1 MNESAFTRFL
11 RQGIERGGF
20 EVDDVLAAV
29 LPLMR
34 EVRAIHEVGKVAP
47 LRGTSAL
54 IVHEDRA
61 LGLSSLEGIEPTSNA
76 IRLHE
81 LLAPVGHG
89 VEVIGETRHDSDDGR
104 FLTRITN
111 LDVATPGEEIQRP
124 VYIPGHV
131 TWEHAIG
138 HHDELTDIHSLGLIL
153 ASLACGLDFS
163 ERDELERFANAR
175 RNLFAIAPRLH
186 PVVATLIVGMTELHR
201 GKRSQDLPSLI
212 RQLESYRDQPVDTD
226 VARLP
231 GLETATKVGRR
242 KIIQTHLRDRLFE
255 VSRRNRLLYFKGSQ
269 ATLNLTTSSVPLV
282 LDYRNIQ
289 PDQLLYWHE
298 GLAAE
303 MSAGRSLPLQKWLR
317 LEEAPY
323 LPGQLDKLI
332 SDARRSRAE
341 YGFSQLRLVIAFL
354 RWNNLREAPKE
365 RIHSPLLLLPVE
377 LVKRKGV
384 KDHYSLE
391 PQGTEAE
398 VNPALRHHLKQL
410 YDLDL
415 PAMIDLRETTL
426 AAFHEKVRALIHKSE
441 PGVTLELAD
450 KPKIQLVHERAK
462 QSLDQYRRR
471 VARHAR
477 KVKRSGNIDYSY
489 DRTDFR
495 PLGLQMFQ
503 RLVLPSPLPL
513 RELAG
518 APPRPRMPFMVPP
531 ADEAKVIERK
541 AYALVEEAE
550 GNPYSWEFDLCAITL
565 ANFNYRKMTLVRDYA
580 NLIEHDTPSSAFD
593 RIFSIEPKAVEME
606 APPPLPPSD
615 QHLIIAA
622 DATQIGAI
630 SKARRGDSLIIQ
642 GPPGTGKSQTITN
655 LIADYVARGR
665 RVLFVC
671 EKRAAI
677 DVVFHRLRQQGLD
690 ELCCL
695 IHDSQTDKKEFIL
708 NLKQTYEQW
717 LAAGTNGSEGD
728 AKRAAALRAMENELA
743 ALEKYLQQLHS
754 ATESTDTTV
763 SDLLHRLIELRGT
776 HDGSACPDLDAV
788 AEERLP
794 TFAVWKQHGDAVIRL
809 GEVLHDLGAKPVFA
823 HHPLRWLGEAIINRD
838 APLEGLAARMDETER
853 RLDDLNDALE
863 QSGLPAEHWDT
874 LAEIG
879 QLLGFARRLL
889 PLAERGLL
897 DLLDSGGDRFAA
909 FAKLASDFEAKRQ
922 DLENKR
928 TKTVNWTD
936 KLPPDDTATALA
948 LEPKVRGFLK
958 FLNPAWWRLRKV
970 LNARYDFSKHAVAPS
985 WEQILGD
992 LSAEHEAAN
1001 ALAEVET
1008 RCARDFA
1015 SSDPAALHA
1024 DLAKLADPAAPPAVA
1039 ALRQQLLSS
1048 DRGPGLVKTLAA
1060 LAPGFQ
1066 VLERELGE
1074 LVHRGRDSSLSD
1086 LATVV
1091 RDMREE
1097 MDALPELLPALRE
1110 LAATPEALRRS
1121 VRELPF
1127 TSEQLEAA
1135 CARKTLEQLYREDRM
1150 LQRFDCHLLQQ
1161 KLDRL
1166 AAAHRQ
1172 WLEHNAG
1179 WIRAQVRRRF
1189 VEHVQISN
1197 QSATVLTPDQKLFK
1211 KSYSAGRREL
1221 EHEFGKTMRY
1231 KSIRDLAADEPGEV
1245 VRDLKPIWLMS
1256 PLSVSDALPLDVAL
1270 FDVVIFDEAS
1280 QIPVEDAVPAAYR
1293 APQVIVVGDEMQ
1305 LPPTSFFS
1313 SGSSDAED
1321 EITVEEEGEPVSVL
1335 MDADSFLTQC
1345 ARNLPSTLL
1354 AWHYR
1359 SRYESLISFSNAA
1372 FYGGELYTI
1381 PDRQLAID
1389 ESEDLLVETPAEAGE
1404 LLPAILSRPI
1414 SYVRCENSPYED
1426 RRNSTEAAVVARLV
1440 RALLISGS
1448 KLSIGVAAF
1457 SEAQQGEIESALE
1470 ALAAE
1475 DPGFGTL
1482 LEAEYVRE
1490 EDDQFCGLFVKN
1502 LENVQGDER
1511 DIILMSVCYAPDK
1524 GGKMRMNF
1532 GPINQRGGE
1541 KRLNVIFSRARHH
1554 MVLVSS
1560 IRHLQIT
1567 NDYNDGARALRNF
1580 LHYAE
1585 SLSRGEP
1592 AAARQVLEGLN
1603 PLKRK
1608 SLATASHGNLIATQI
1623 AAAVQARGWAA
1634 DTDVGQSRFRCDVAV
1649 REPGSDRHQ
1658 LAVLVEGT
1666 GTSNVLERF
1675 HTRPGILRAF
1685 GWQVAVVVAKDWW
1698 HEPAAVIERI
1708 ERLLRR
1714 EIPEMADE
1722 VIEELPPVEVPV
1734 EAPPPQPQPAT
1745 ASPPPPTGPGRRF
1758 EFTEGNSRKFWAV
1771 AQDGAA
1777 LVIRFGRIGTT
1788 GQVQTKTFADEPR
1801 ATREMTKLINE
1812 KTGKGYVEVTQNPP
1826 HP

>member
-1 MNESAFTRFL
+1 MSESPFTRFL
-11 RQGIERGGF
+11 EQGVERGGR

-29 LPLMR
+29 LPLMK
-34 EVRAIHEVGKVAP
+34 EVRAIHESGKVAP
-47 LRGTSAL
+47 LRGTAAL
-54 IVHEDRA
+54 MVHEDRA
-61 LGLSSLEGIEPTSNA
+61 LGLASLEGIEPSSNSLK
-76 IRLHE
+76 ISQ

-89 VEVIGETRHDSDDGR
+89 VEVIGATRRESDEEQYT
-104 FLTRITN
+104 TRVTN
-111 LDVATPGEEIQRP
+111 LDVASSGDEIVRP

-131 TWEHAIG
+131 CWEHAVS
-138 HHDELTDIHSLGLIL
+138 HHDELTDIHSLGMLL

-163 ERDELERFANAR
+163 ERDDLEEFANAR

-186 PVVATLIVGMTELHR
+186 PVVAALIVGMTELHR
-201 GKRSQDLPSLI
+201 GRRSQDLPSVI
-212 RQLESYRDQPVDTD
+212 RQLECYRDQPVDTD
-226 VARLP
+226 VLSLP
-231 GLETATKVGRR
+231 GLEAATKGGRR
-242 KIIQTHLRDRLFE
+242 RIIQTHLRDRLFE
-255 VSRRNRLLYFKGSQ
+255 VSRRNRLLYFKASQ
-269 ATLNLTTSSVPLV
+269 TTLNLTTASVPLV

-303 MSAGRSLPLQKWLR
+303 MSAGRALPLQKWLR
-317 LEEAPY
+317 LEEAPF

-341 YGFSQLRLVIAFL
+341 YGFSQLRLVITFL
-354 RWNNLREAPKE
+354 RWNNLREAPRE

-384 KDHYSLE
+384 KDHYTLE

-426 AAFHEKVRALIHKSE
+426 ASFHEKLRALIHATE

-450 KPKIQLVHERAK
+450 KPKIQLVHERAR

-471 VARHAR
+471 MARQAR
-477 KVKRSGNIDYSY
+477 KVKRAGSLDYSY
-489 DRTDFR
+489 DPTDFR

-503 RLVLPSPLPL
+503 RLVQPSPLPL

-531 ADEAKVIERK
+531 AGTKVTEREM
-541 AYALVEEAE
+541 YALVEEAE
-550 GNPYSWEFDLCAITL
+550 GNPYSWEFDLCALTL

-580 NLIEHDTPSSAFD
+580 NLIEHDTQSTAFD
-593 RIFSIEPKAVEME
+593 RIFSIEPKAIEIE
-606 APPPLPPSD
+606 SAPQLPPAD

-622 DATQIGAI
+622 DATQVGAI
-630 SKARRGDSLIIQ
+630 AKARRGDSLIIQ

-708 NLKQTYEQW
+708 NLNQTYEQW
-717 LAAGTNGSEGD
+717 LAAGNDGDPGD
-728 AKRAAALRAMENELA
+728 AKRAAALRAMESELA
-743 ALEKYLQQLHS
+743 ALEKYLAQIHTPH
-754 ATESTDTTV
+754 AAAGTTV
-763 SDLLHRLIELRGT
+763 SGLLHRLIELRGT
-776 HDGSACPDLDAV
+776 HDGAACPDLDAV
-788 AEERLP
+788 QEERLP
-794 TFAVWKQHGDAVIRL
+794 NFKDWQEHGDAVIRL
-809 GEVLHDLGAKPVFA
+809 AEVLRDLGAAPVFA
-823 HHPLRWLGEAIINRD
+823 SHPLRRLSEAIINRE
-838 APLEGLAARMDETER
+838 APLEGLAARLEETER
-853 RLDDLNDALE
+853 RLDDLDDVLR
-863 QSGLPAEHWDT
+863 QTGLPLEYWDT

-879 QLLGFARRLL
+879 QLLGFSRRLL

-897 DLLDSGGDRFAA
+897 DLLDAGGERSAA
-909 FAKLASDFEAKRQ
+909 FAKLWSGYQAKRQ
-922 DLENKR
+922 DLDAKR
-928 TKTVNWTD
+928 AKTGHWID
-936 KLPPDDTATALA
+936 KLPPEDTANALA
-948 LEPKVRGFLK
+948 MEPKLRGVTR

-970 LNARYDFSKHAVAPS
+970 LNTRYDFSKHAIAPS
-985 WEQILGD
+985 LEQVLSD
-992 LSAEHEAAN
+992 LSAEHTAAA
-1001 ALAEVET
+1001 ALVEVEAS
-1008 RCARDFA
+1008 CVRDFA
-1015 SSDPAALHA
+1015 SADPGTLHA
-1024 DLAKLADPAAPPAVA
+1024 DLETLADPAAPPAVI
-1039 ALRQQLLSS
+1039 ALRNQLLSTDS
-1048 DRGPGLVKTLAA
+1048 GPGLVKTLAA
-1060 LAPGFQ
+1060 LAPVFQ
-1066 VLERELGE
+1066 SLERELHE
-1074 LVHRGRDSSLSD
+1074 LVYRAEGVSVPD
-1086 LATVV
+1086 LAAAV
-1091 RDMREE
+1091 REMREE
-1097 MDALPELLPALRE
+1097 IDTLPEVLPALRD
-1110 LAATPEALRRS
+1110 LSATPESMRRA
-1121 VRELPF
+1121 VRVFPF
-1127 TSEQLEAA
+1127 TAAQFEAV
-1135 CARKTLEQLYREDRM
+1135 CARKTLEQAYREDRT
-1150 LQRFDCHLLQQ
+1150 LQRFDCHVLQQ

-1189 VEHVQISN
+1189 VEHVHLSGQP
-1197 QSATVLTPDQKLFK
+1197 AAVLTPDQKLFK
-1211 KSYSAGRREL
+1211 KAYSAGRREL

-1231 KSIRDLAADEPGEV
+1231 KSIRDLAAGETGEV

-1256 PLSVSDALPLDVAL
+1256 PLSVSDALPLDAGL

-1313 SGSSDAED
+1313 SGSSGDAGD

-1381 PDRQLAID
+1381 PDRQLAIE
-1389 ESEDLLVETPAEAGE
+1389 ESSDQVVETPAEAVD
-1404 LLPAILSRPI
+1404 LLPGILSRPI
-1414 SYVRCENSPYED
+1414 SYIRCGNAPYLD

-1440 RALLISGS
+1440 RALLVSGT

-1457 SEAQQGEIESALE
+1457 SEAQQGEIESALD

-1475 DPGFGTL
+1475 DSAFGAL

-1511 DIILMSVCYAPDK
+1511 DIILMSVCYAPDDA
-1524 GGKMRMNF
+1524 GKMRMNF

-1560 IRHLQIT
+1560 IRHHQIT
-1567 NDYNDGARALRNF
+1567 NDYNDGARALKNF

-1592 AAARQVLEGLN
+1592 AAARLVLDSLN

-1608 SLATASHGNLIATQI
+1608 SLATAAAGNVIASQI
-1623 AAAVQARGWAA
+1623 AAALNRRGWTA

-1658 LAVLVEGT
+1658 LAVLVEGA
-1666 GTSNVLERF
+1666 GTQNVLEHF

-1714 EIPEMADE
+1714 E
-1722 VIEELPPVEVPV
+1722 LP
-1734 EAPPPQPQPAT
+1734 EAPEEIIDEIAPEAEAPEKPQAAPSAVVE
-1745 ASPPPPTGPGRRF
+1745 GPVRRF
-1758 EFTEGNSRKFWAV
+1758 ELVAGGSRKFWAV
-1771 AQDGAA
+1771 AQESSS

-1788 GQVQTKTFADEPR
+1788 GQVQTKTFPDEPR
-1801 ATREMTKLINE
+1801 AHREMTKLIAE
-1812 KTGKGYVEVTQNPP
+1812 KTGKGYLEVEAT
-1826 HP
+1826 

>member
-1 MNESAFTRFL
+1 MTDSPFVRFL
-11 RQGIERGGF
+11 EHGIERGGF

-34 EVRAIHEVGKVAP
+34 EVAAIHETGKVAP
-47 LRGTSAL
+47 LRGIGSL
-54 IVHEDRA
+54 VIHEDRA
-61 LGLSSLEGIEPTSNA
+61 LGLSSPEGVESSSNA
-76 IRLHE
+76 E
-81 LLAPVGHG
+81 KVYQFLAPVGHG
-89 VEVIGETRHDSDDGR
+89 VEVIGETRRESED
-104 FLTRITN
+104 LYITKQTN
-111 LDVATPGEEIQRP
+111 LDVGSPGDEIAKP
-124 VYIPGHV
+124 MYLPAYV

-138 HHDELTDIHSLGLIL
+138 HHDELTDIHSLGLL
-153 ASLACGLDFS
+153 MASLACGLDFS
-163 ERDELERFANAR
+163 EREELERFANHR
-175 RNLFAIAPRLH
+175 RNLFSLAPRLH
-186 PVVATLIVGMTELHR
+186 PVVASLIVAMTELHR
-201 GKRSQDLPSLI
+201 GKRAQDLRSLI

-226 VARLP
+226 VLALP
-231 GLETATKVGRR
+231 GLETATKSGRR

-255 VSRRNRLLYFKGSQ
+255 VSRRNRLLYFKNSQ
-269 ATLNLTTSSVPLV
+269 ATLNLTTASVPLV

-298 GLAAE
+298 GLASE
-303 MSAGRSLPLQKWLR
+303 LSAGRALPLQKWLR

-332 SDARRSRAE
+332 SEARRSRAE

-354 RWNNLREAPKE
+354 RWNNLKESPNE

-384 KDHYSLE
+384 KDHYTLE

-398 VNPALRHHLKQL
+398 VNPALRHYLKQL

-415 PAMIDLRETTL
+415 PAMIDLRDTTL
-426 AAFHEKVRALIHKSE
+426 AAFHEKLKALIHVTE
-441 PGVTLELAD
+441 PGVTLELSD
-450 KPKIQLVHERAK
+450 KPKIQLIHERAK
-462 QSLDQYRRR
+462 QGLDQYRRR
-471 VARHAR
+471 MARQAR
-477 KVKRSGNIDYSY
+477 RVKRAGSLEYSY
-489 DRTDFR
+489 DRSDFR

-518 APPRPRMPFMVPP
+518 APPRPRTPFIVPP
-531 ADEAKVIERK
+531 AEAAATERQMF
-541 AYALVEEAE
+541 ALVEEAE
-550 GNPYSWEFDLCAITL
+550 GNPYSWEFDLCAVTL

-580 NLIEHDTPSSAFD
+580 NLIEHDTPSAAFD
-593 RIFSIEPKAVEME
+593 RVFSIEPKAIESE
-606 APPPLPPSD
+606 SPPALPPAD

-630 SKARRGDSLIIQ
+630 AKARRGDSLIIQ

-717 LAAGTNGSEGD
+717 LAAGDENGHGE
-728 AKRAAALRAMENELA
+728 AKRAPALRAMEAELA
-743 ALEKYLQQLHS
+743 ALEKYLTQIHS
-754 ATESTDTTV
+754 IPAGSTATVNE
-763 SDLLHRLIELRGT
+763 LLHRLIELRGT
-776 HDGSACPDLDAV
+776 HDGQACPELDAV

-794 TFAVWKQHGDAVIRL
+794 DFKDWQEHGESVIRL
-809 GEVLHDLGAKPVFA
+809 GEVLRDLGSPPVFA
-823 HHPLRWLGEAIINRD
+823 RHPMRWLGEAIITRD
-838 APLEGLAARMDETER
+838 NPLEGLAARMDGVER
-853 RLDDLNDALE
+853 RLDDLDDAL
-863 QSGLPAEHWDT
+863 QQTGLPVEHRDT
-874 LAEIG
+874 LAGIG
-879 QLLGFARRLL
+879 QLLGFSRRLL

-897 DLLDSGGDRFAA
+897 DLLDSGGERHAA
-909 FAKLASDFEAKRQ
+909 FSKLAADYQAKRQ
-922 DLENKR
+922 DLAAKR
-928 TKTVNWTD
+928 AKTSHWTD
-936 KLPPDDTATALA
+936 KLPPEDTANALA
-948 LEPKVRGFLK
+948 LAPKLQGIFK

-970 LNARYDFSKHAVAPS
+970 LGTRYDFSKHAVAPA
-985 WEQILGD
+985 WEQILSE
-992 LSAEHEAAN
+992 LYAEHAAAA
-1001 ALAEVET
+1001 ALAETEQ
-1008 RCARDFA
+1008 RCVREFA
-1015 SSDPAALHA
+1015 SSDPDALHA
-1024 DLAKLADPAAPPAVA
+1024 DLKLLTDSAAPPAVM
-1039 ALRQQLLSS
+1039 ALRNQLLSS
-1048 DRGPGLVKTLAA
+1048 DRGPVLVKTLSA
-1060 LAPGFQ
+1060 LDSGFQ
-1066 VLERELGE
+1066 TLEREVKE
-1074 LVHRGRDSSLSD
+1074 LLYKADGSSLSS
-1086 LATVV
+1086 LAAAV
-1091 RDMREE
+1091 REMKEE
-1097 MDALPELLPALRE
+1097 MDSLPELLPALRD
-1110 LAATPEALRRS
+1110 LSSAPESLRRAA
-1121 VRELPF
+1121 REFAF
-1127 TSEQLEAA
+1127 TAAEFEAA

-1150 LQRFDCHLLQQ
+1150 LQRFDCHVLQQ

-1172 WLEHNAG
+1172 WLEHNAA
-1179 WIRAQVRRRF
+1179 WIRARVRHRF
-1189 VEHVQISN
+1189 VEHVQMAN
-1197 QSATVLTPDQKLFK
+1197 QSATVLSPEQKLFK

-1231 KSIRDLAADEPGEV
+1231 KSIRDLAAGESGEV

-1256 PLSVSDALPLDVAL
+1256 PLSVSDALPMDTAL

-1313 SGSSDAED
+1313 SAADSED
-1321 EITVEEEGEPVSVL
+1321 EITVEEEGESVSVL

-1381 PDRQLAID
+1381 PDRQLALD
-1389 ESEDLLVETPAEAGE
+1389 GSADLLVEDPAEAGV
-1404 LLPAILSRPI
+1404 LVPAILERPI
-1414 SYVRCENSPYED
+1414 SYVRCAKSPYTD
-1426 RRNSTEAAVVARLV
+1426 RRNPTEAAVVARLV
-1440 RALLISGS
+1440 RELLVSGN

-1470 ALAAE
+1470 SLAKE
-1475 DPGFGTL
+1475 DSAFGTL

-1511 DIILMSVCYAPDK
+1511 DIILMSVCYAPDSH
-1524 GGKMRMNF
+1524 GKMRMNF

-1560 IRHLQIT
+1560 ISHHQIT
-1567 NDYNDGARALRNF
+1567 NDYNDGARALKNF

-1592 AAARQVLEGLN
+1592 TAARQVLDGLN

-1608 SLATASHGNLIATQI
+1608 SLAIAFSGSAVAGQI
-1623 AAAVQARGWAA
+1623 AAALTSRGWVAE
-1634 DTDVGQSRFRCDVAV
+1634 TDVGQSRFRCDLAV
-1649 REPGSDRHQ
+1649 REPGSERHQ
-1658 LAVLVEGT
+1658 LAILIEGT
-1666 GTSNVLERF
+1666 RTTNVLEHF

-1698 HEPAAVIERI
+1698 HEPEAVLTRI

-1714 EIPEMADE
+1714 EIADVGE
-1722 VIEELPPVEVPV
+1722 AVIEEESLAPPTEVPALKPA
-1734 EAPPPQPQPAT
+1734 EPPAPAPAPLQTT
-1745 ASPPPPTGPGRRF
+1745 AGRRF
-1758 EFTEGNSRKFWAV
+1758 EFIEGNSRKFWAV
-1771 AQDGAA
+1771 AREDAS
-1777 LVIRFGRIGTT
+1777 LIIRFGRIGTT

-1801 ATREMTKLINE
+1801 AEREMAKLIAE
-1812 KTGKGYVEVTQNPP
+1812 KTGKGYNEVI
-1826 HP
+1826 

>member
-11 RQGIERGGF
+11 EQGVAQGGF
-20 EVDDVLAAV
+20 EADDVLAAV

-34 EVRAIHEVGKVAP
+34 ETLAIHEADRVAP
-47 LRGTSAL
+47 LRGLSD
-54 IVHEDRA
+54 IVLHEDRR
-61 LGLSSLEGIEPTSNA
+61 LGFVSAEGIEASNKA
-76 IRLHE
+76 LKVYE
-81 LLAPVGHG
+81 LQAPVGRG
-89 VEVIGETRHDSDDGR
+89 VEVIGERRYDSDNEQHR
-104 FLTRITN
+104 TEVTN
-111 LDVATPGEEIQRP
+111 LDVAAVGAEITRP
-124 VYIPGHV
+124 MFVPGHV
-131 TWEHAIG
+131 AWEHVIG
-138 HHDELTDIHSLGLIL
+138 HHDELTDIHSLGLLL
-153 ASLACGLDFS
+153 ASLTCGLDFT
-163 ERDELERFANAR
+163 ERDELERFADAR
-175 RNLFAIAPRLH
+175 QNLFSIAPRLH
-186 PVVATLIVGMTELHR
+186 PVIAALITEMTELHR
-201 GKRSQDLPSLI
+201 GKRSQDLATLI
-212 RQLESYRDQPVDTD
+212 RQLENYREQPLDTD
-226 VARLP
+226 VLSLP
-231 GLETATKVGRR
+231 GLETATKGGRR

-255 VSRRNRLLYFKGSQ
+255 ISRRNRLIYFKSSQGS
-269 ATLNLTTSSVPLV
+269 LNLTTASVPLV

-289 PDQLLYWHE
+289 PEQLLYWHE
-298 GLAAE
+298 GVAAE
-303 MSAGRSLPLQKWLR
+303 LSAGRTLPLQKWLR
-317 LEEAPY
+317 TEETPY

-332 SDARRSRAE
+332 SEARRSRAE
-341 YGFSQLRLVIAFL
+341 YGFSQLRLVITFL
-354 RWNNLREAPKE
+354 RWNNLREAPQE

-384 KDHYSLE
+384 KDHYTLE
-391 PQGTEAE
+391 PQGNEAE

-415 PAMIDLRETTL
+415 PATVDLRETTL
-426 AAFHEKVRALIHKSE
+426 KDFHEKLRALIQKTE
-441 PGVTLELAD
+441 PGVSLSLVD
-450 KPKIQLVHERAK
+450 KPKIQLIHQRAR

-471 VARHAR
+471 MARHA
-477 KVKRSGNIDYSY
+477 KRAKRAGSIDYSY
-489 DRTDFR
+489 DRSDFR

-503 RLVLPSPLPL
+503 RLVQPSPLPL

-518 APPRPRMPFMVPP
+518 APPRPRTPFMVPP
-531 ADEAKVIERK
+531 TEAGVSERTMFT
-541 AYALVEEAE
+541 LVEEAE
-550 GNPYSWEFDLCAITL
+550 GNPYAWEFDLCAITL

-580 NLIEHDTPSSAFD
+580 NLIEHDTANAAFD

-606 APPPLPPSD
+606 APPLLPPSD
-615 QHLIIAA
+615 QHLIISA
-622 DATQIGAI
+622 DATQTGAI
-630 SKARRGDSLIIQ
+630 AKARRGDSLIIQ

-655 LIADYVARGR
+655 LIADYAARGK

-717 LAAGTNGSEGD
+717 LATGNGGSEGD
-728 AKRAAALRAMENELA
+728 AKRHAALRAMEGEIT
-743 ALEKYLQQLHS
+743 ALERYLTQIETAPAGS
-754 ATESTDTTV
+754 ASSAKE
-763 SDLLHRLIELRGT
+763 LLHRLIELRGT
-776 HDGSACPDLDAV
+776 HDGSACPELSA
-788 AEERLP
+788 AEEERLP
-794 TFAVWKQHGDAVIRL
+794 GYDEWKQHGDAVIRL
-809 GEVLHDLGAKPVFA
+809 SEVLHDLGASPVFA
-823 HHPLRWLGEAIINRD
+823 KHPLRWLGEAILQRD
-838 APLEGLAARMDETER
+838 TPLDGLAERMDDCER
-853 RLDDLNDALE
+853 RLDDLDDAL
-863 QSGLPAEHWDT
+863 QQTGLPVEHWDT
-874 LAEIG
+874 LEEIG
-879 QLLGFARRLL
+879 QLLGFAQRLL
-889 PLAERGLL
+889 PIAERGLL
-897 DLLDSGGDRFAA
+897 DLLDGSGQRFAE
-909 FAKLASDFEAKRQ
+909 FTKLAADFRNKRQ
-922 DLENKR
+922 ELEGAR
-928 TKTVNWTD
+928 AKTVNWRD
-936 KLPPDDTATALA
+936 KLTAEDTASARA
-948 LEPKVRGFLK
+948 LEPNVRGFLK

-970 LNARYDFSKHAVAPS
+970 LASRYDFSKHAVAPS
-985 WEQILGD
+985 WEQVLSDLAAEHAAAAAYAAVEYRCSQEFATQNPDALHGD
-992 LSAEHEAAN
+992 L
-1001 ALAEVET
+1001 
-1008 RCARDFA
+1008 AR
-1015 SSDPAALHA
+1015 
-1024 DLAKLADPAAPPAVA
+1024 LADPAAAPAVV

-1048 DRGPGLVKTLAA
+1048 ERGAALVKTLAA

-1066 VLERELGE
+1066 VLEKELRELIYRGE
-1074 LVHRGRDSSLSD
+1074 GNSLAM
-1086 LATVV
+1086 LAAAI
-1091 RDMREE
+1091 REMREE

-1110 LAATPEALRRS
+1110 LTGTPEAMRRS
-1121 VRELPF
+1121 VREFSF
-1127 TSEQLEAA
+1127 TAEQLEAA
-1135 CARKTLEQLYREDRM
+1135 CARKSLEQLYREDRM
-1150 LQRFDCHLLQQ
+1150 LQHFDCHVLQQ

-1166 AAAHRQ
+1166 AVAHRQ

-1179 WIRAQVRRRF
+1179 WIRAQVRKRF

-1197 QSATVLTPDQKLFK
+1197 QSATVLTPEQKVFK
-1211 KSYSAGRREL
+1211 KAYSAGRREL

-1231 KSIRDLAADEPGEV
+1231 KSIRDLAAGETGEV

-1313 SGSSDAED
+1313 SSGGDGED
-1321 EITVEEEGEPVSVL
+1321 EITVEEEGESVSVL

-1381 PDRQLAID
+1381 PDRQLSIH
-1389 ESEDLLVETPAEAGE
+1389 ESRDLVAETPLEADE

-1414 SYVRCENSPYED
+1414 SYLRCGNAPYED
-1426 RRNSTEAAVVARLV
+1426 RRNPTEAAVVARLV
-1440 RALLISGS
+1440 RALLLSES

-1457 SEAQQGEIESALE
+1457 SEAQQSEIESALE
-1470 ALAAE
+1470 TLAEE
-1475 DPGFGTL
+1475 DPNFGTL

-1511 DIILMSVCYAPDK
+1511 DIILMSVCYAPDPN
-1524 GGKMRMNF
+1524 GKMRMNF

-1560 IRHLQIT
+1560 IRHAQIT

-1608 SLATASHGNLIATQI
+1608 SLATESCGGLIAGQI
-1623 AAAVQARGWAA
+1623 ASALRGRGWTV
-1634 DTDVGQSRFRCDVAV
+1634 DTGVGQSRFRCDVAV
-1649 REPGSDRHQ
+1649 RATGADKHQ
-1658 LAVLVEGT
+1658 LAVLVEDG
-1666 GTSNVLERF
+1666 GSSGVLERF

-1685 GWQVAVVVAKDWW
+1685 GWQVATVVAKDWW
-1698 HEPAAVIERI
+1698 HDPEAVLERI
-1708 ERLLRR
+1708 ERLLRK
-1714 EIPEMADE
+1714 EIPELVEEEIEKLPAEEEVKKPEAVMPQGADA
-1722 VIEELPPVEVPV
+1722 PV
-1734 EAPPPQPQPAT
+1734 EAVA
-1745 ASPPPPTGPGRRF
+1745 AGEGRRF

-1771 AQDGAA
+1771 AQEGPS
-1777 LVIRFGRIGTT
+1777 LVIRFGRIGTK
-1788 GQVQTKTFADEPR
+1788 GQAQTKTFADEAR
-1801 ATREMTKLINE
+1801 ALREMNKLIAE
-1812 KTGKGYVEVTQNPP
+1812 KTGKGYVEVEG
-1826 HP
+1826 